1 MRAEKCNVKATEYG
15 GEKPAV
21 FSGFFMSDDSDT
33 NPMLSLANETKNDR
47 ELFPKKSIVK
57 KYLLIML
64 YNKDFYPEI

>member
-1 MRAEKCNVKATEYG
+1 MRAEKCNANATECG

-21 FSGFFMSDDSDT
+21 FSGFFVTDADP
-33 NPMLSLANETKNDR
+33 NPMLSPANETKNDR

>member
-1 MRAEKCNVKATEYG
+1 M
-15 GEKPAV
+15 

-47 ELFPKKSIVK
+47 ELFPKKSIVE

-64 YNKDFYPEI
+64 YNEDFYPEI